1 MTESKMKFYEAL
13 DKTLERYGITAKW
26 LSEQSGVSQQMISQ
40 FRKGKQR
47 VYSDSLEAMIGSL
60 PPEPKRYLFGL
71 FLGDRVPV
79 FLGMDE
85 TELADIAG
93 DIAEMIRKKTV
104 LRAQSQVSGGQL
116 AAGQWFDREC
126 FCRSEIG

>member
-1 MTESKMKFYEAL
+1 MKFYEAL
-13 DKTLERYGITAKW
+13 DKTLEYYGITAKW

-47 VYSDSLEAMIGSL
+47 VYSDSLEAMISSL
-60 PPEPKRYLFGL
+60 PLEPQRYLFSL

-85 TELADIAG
+85 TELAEIMD
-93 DIAEMIRKKTV
+93 DIAEIIRKKTV
-104 LRAQSQVSGGQL
+104 HGSGTFGRRKRD
-116 AAGQWFDREC
+116 FR
-126 FCRSEIG
+126 

>member
-1 MTESKMKFYEAL
+1 MKFYEAL
-13 DKTLERYGITAKW
+13 DKTLEYYGITAKW

-47 VYSDSLEAMIGSL
+47 VYSDSLEAMISSL
-60 PPEPKRYLFGL
+60 PLEPQRYLFSL

-85 TELADIAG
+85 TELAEIMD
-93 DIAEMIRKKTV
+93 DIAEIIRKKTV
-104 LRAQSQVSGGQL
+104 HRSQSQVSGPQL
-116 AAGQWFDREC
+116 AAGNWFDRSC
-126 FCRSEIG
+126 LGRSSIG